1 MKRFHIYICIYINI
15 LCIYIYIKRILL
27 KLNLRLTLFFKS
39 MLNASYK
46 ALSWGSF
53 LFLFFFI
60 FLSKLEVK
68 FSFHYRLYLIYKNRE
83 YSSEVTVP
91 GREVG
96 LEIGYCWLGHCYV
109 KLCAVPPAGARGWQW
124 KVLNKKSGNML

>member
-1 MKRFHIYICIYINI
+1 MYICIYIK
-15 LCIYIYIKRILL
+15 CILL
-27 KLNLRLTLFFKS
+27 KLNLRLTSFFKS
-39 MLNASYK
+39 MLNVSYN

-53 LFLFFFI
+53 LFLFLF

-83 YSSEVTVP
+83 YSSEVTVL

-109 KLCAVPPAGARGWQW
+109 KLCAVPPAGARGWQ
-124 KVLNKKSGNML
+124 